1 MPEQDTAR
9 FRYRQLG
16 VNRRLDEAF
25 ERWFR
30 FPRVI
35 LLYIPL
41 YVVTAV
47 PMFTSD
53 PDNPARAFSF
63 TLILWISLTVVSA
76 VVALVAAGVVAY
88 MQKKHLFVLTFNVT
102 FIVTWIVLFSALIL
116 S

>member
-1 MPEQDTAR
+1 MVGMDR
-9 FRYRQLG
+9 WLI
-16 VNRRLDEAF
+16 EAF
-25 ERWFR
+25 ECWFR

-63 TLILWISLTVVSA
+63 ALMLWISLTVVSA
-76 VVALVAAGVVAY
+76 VVATVTVGVVVSR
-88 MQKKHLFVLTFNVT
+88 QKKRLSVPIFNATFV
-102 FIVTWIVLFSALIL
+102 VTWIVLFSALML